1 MKIIIT
7 ENRLEKVLKQSGVEK
22 TVKLLGG
29 WENFRKVFKINTY
42 EEYLHLF
49 DDLDI
54 KQSIEIPKYRLYK
67 YNDGQNIIIYNTID
81 DRVGIND
88 GEILSVLVNDLLGLK
103 PVVKDSRVIIQ
114 KWLSDI
120 YNIDVE
126 IRRIHRMYSWDS
138 IAHIK

>member
-1 MKIIIT
+1 
-7 ENRLEKVLKQSGVEK
+7 
-22 TVKLLGG
+22 
-29 WENFRKVFKINTY
+29 
-42 EEYLHLF
+42 
-49 DDLDI
+49 
-54 KQSIEIPKYRLYK
+54 
-67 YNDGQNIIIYNTID
+67 
-81 DRVGIND
+81 VGIND